1 MTQART
7 DHTTNHFH
15 MATSAAIRT
24 MLIPGLMLAA
34 FTSCAQVICISCFD
48 QNEPLNTGFPNLI
61 TNGNMELS
69 SCGGGGGLI
78 CPTSLW
84 YTCDVTDWMV
94 SGGGANTYAQ
104 IVSTGTWL
112 VPEGTSAVYL
122 GNAFCNTCSNNMED
136 ISCLTDSGC
145 YTVGVPAGYPYNGSD
160 YGGATG
166 VSIEQTV
173 GGLTV
178 GSVYTLE
185 FWCGG
190 EDFGA
195 FFNDGLF
202 GLDIGFGTMMLQSH
216 GADVGEVG
224 TRYAIT
230 FLANSASHTFKF
242 TNWGHICSTCTEL
255 VLDDVQL
262 FNAAVDLAA
271 FDVDIVGPVGC
282 SLSIEVDNQSATGLV
297 TYQWDMGDGTTYTT
311 SDPTHTYDEPGTY
324 DIQLIVDGPCGTD
337 TATQEVTLQL
347 ADPLNALFQ
356 VIAPDPCAQAEV
368 QIIDGSDAPA
378 GATYTWDMGD
388 GTSLQ
393 GPQTSYA
400 YSGPGNYTI
409 QLSIYDPNCSLS
421 DTYQQQVV
429 IQTAPDVSALVSAP
443 NIFSPNGDGVNDTF
457 FPIANARDH
466 VTLKVWDRWGMKMY
480 ETSGSYRPWNGRND
494 ANKPVTD
501 GVYFYLLE
509 YSIPCNGG
517 VVEGKDEGYVHVV
530 GSTL

>member
-1 MTQART
+1 
-7 DHTTNHFH
+7 
-15 MATSAAIRT
+15 
-24 MLIPGLMLAA
+24 
-34 FTSCAQVICISCFD
+34 
-48 QNEPLNTGFPNLI
+48 
-61 TNGNMELS
+61 
-69 SCGGGGGLI
+69 
-78 CPTSLW
+78 
-84 YTCDVTDWMV
+84 
-94 SGGGANTYAQ
+94 
-104 IVSTGTWL
+104 
-112 VPEGTSAVYL
+112 
-122 GNAFCNTCSNNMED
+122 MED

-202 GLDIGFGTMMLQSH
+202 GLDIGFGTMMPQSH

-297 TYQWDMGDGTTYTT
+297 TYQWDMGMAQPTPPPTRPTLTT
-311 SDPTHTYDEPGTY
+311 SPAPT
-324 DIQLIVDGPCGTD
+324 I
-337 TATQEVTLQL
+337 
-347 ADPLNALFQ
+347 
-356 VIAPDPCAQAEV
+356 
-368 QIIDGSDAPA
+368 S
-378 GATYTWDMGD
+378 
-388 GTSLQ
+388 S
-393 GPQTSYA
+393 
-400 YSGPGNYTI
+400 
-409 QLSIYDPNCSLS
+409 SLS
-421 DTYQQQVV
+421 MDR
-429 IQTAPDVSALVSAP
+429 A
-443 NIFSPNGDGVNDTF
+443 G
-457 FPIANARDH
+457 PI
-466 VTLKVWDRWGMKMY
+466 
-480 ETSGSYRPWNGRND
+480 RPPKKSLCNW
-494 ANKPVTD
+494 P
-501 GVYFYLLE
+501 
-509 YSIPCNGG
+509 IP
-517 VVEGKDEGYVHVV
+517 
-530 GSTL
+530 